1 MISKVPK
8 WDNSQGLRLSKD
20 IVVKK
25 ALKPRFDLADL
36 VAGIPKGWQ
45 PHEESLG
52 PSVGKEE
59 W

>member
-8 WDNSQGLRLSKD
+8 WSNSRGLRLSQD

-25 ALKPRFDLADL
+25 ASKPRFDLAAL
-36 VAGIPKGWQ
+36 VARIPKGWQ